1 MLKHAMFNRRDSIQK
16 RLLKIKKQE
25 AKTLQTLIKQE
36 DELRKAVDEN
46 NELIKVLLDVESSE
60 EMTLRKEI
68 DELTKKRSTL
78 QNKLEELRDSRRS
91 EEHPLRV
98 RDQLLAEKLEMVRKQ
113 VSVSRRML
121 GRQIG
126 EGWEDGLESLDK
138 REQKSLEFKGSQL

>member
-1 MLKHAMFNRRDSIQK
+1 MQCSTGGTVFREAFKKKKFHIWHDETPLWSVIPHPLPYNDEGQSFLEGFPQK

-36 DELRKAVDEN
+36 DELRKALGEN

-78 QNKLEELRDSRRS
+78 QNKLEEVFD
-91 EEHPLRV
+91 
-98 RDQLLAEKLEMVRKQ
+98 
-113 VSVSRRML
+113 
-121 GRQIG
+121 IN
-126 EGWEDGLESLDK
+126 
-138 REQKSLEFKGSQL
+138 

>member
-1 MLKHAMFNRRDSIQK
+1 MIPHPLPYNDECQSFLEGFPQK

-78 QNKLEELRDSRRS
+78 LNKLEEVFD
-91 EEHPLRV
+91 
-98 RDQLLAEKLEMVRKQ
+98 
-113 VSVSRRML
+113 
-121 GRQIG
+121 IN
-126 EGWEDGLESLDK
+126 
-138 REQKSLEFKGSQL
+138 